1 MIVIGIRRLNL
12 NGWQVEINIFFF
24 FFLRRRNEREFDIER
39 LKI

>member
-1 MIVIGIRRLNL
+1 MVVIGIRRLNL

-24 FFLRRRNEREFDIER
+24 FLRRRNEREFDIER